1 MPEVDYII
9 VGLGIAGSLL
19 SHKLISKGYSIIVFD
34 DDNPNAASKIS
45 SGIINP
51 VTGRRLVKS
60 WMYEQL
66 KEVFTKTY
74 ASIEESYQIQI
85 IEPTLIHRTST
96 SIKDD
101 NLVRT
106 VALNESEYCKMDLTD
121 KAWQG
126 RVNNYIS
133 FGGIS
138 GYKVNVPNLLE
149 CIKKRIMSTHTLINE
164 DFDHTQIEFDHDMVT
179 YRNTRAKKIIFCE
192 GWKGIH
198 NPYFDFV
205 NLDPAKGEVLK
216 VDIPKPT
223 IKDILKHKLFIVPQS
238 DGLYWVGS
246 TYDWKQYDE
255 SPTQNKLDYLR
266 ETLTYILK
274 EDFTIV
280 DHLAGIRPTTT
291 DRRPIVQIHPKHSSL
306 AIFNGLG
313 TKGASIAPYFAKRLC
328 DLLSSSDSRH

>member
-19 SHKLISKGYSIIVFD
+19 SHKLISKGHSIIVFD

-51 VTGRRLVKS
+51 ITGRRLVKS
-60 WMYEQL
+60 WIYEELQ
-66 KEVFTKTY
+66 EVFTKTY
-74 ASIEESYQIQI
+74 TSIEDSYHTQI
-85 IEPTLIHRTST
+85 IEPTIIHRTST

-101 NLVRT
+101 NLWRT
-106 VALNESEYCKMDLTD
+106 VALNESQFCKMDLAD
-121 KAWQG
+121 KPWKG

-138 GYKVNVPNLLE
+138 GYKVNVPKLL
-149 CIKKRIMSTHTLINE
+149 KSVKTAIMSTHTLINE
-164 DFDHTQIEFDHDMVT
+164 DFDHTQIEFANDFVV
-179 YRNTRAKKIIFCE
+179 YKNTKAKKIIFCE

-198 NPYFDFV
+198 NPYFGYV

-216 VDIPKPT
+216 IDIPEPR
-223 IKDILKHKLFIVPQS
+223 ISDILKHKLFIVPQS

-246 TYDWKQYDE
+246 TYEWKQYDE
-255 SPTQNKLDYLR
+255 SPTQNKRDYLT
-266 ETLTYILK
+266 ETLRYILK
-274 EDFTIV
+274 DDFTIV

-291 DRRPIVQIHPKHSSL
+291 DRRPIVQLHPQYPNL

-313 TKGASIAPYFAKRLC
+313 TKGASIAPYFVNKLYE
-328 DLLSSSDSRH
+328 LLS